1 VERGGRLSG
10 FFAMSYKVENLQGG
24 AVMSYTE
31 IAEHM
36 GVSRQEVQRLAQRGL
51 KKLKRNQILREYYD
65 ALISENEV
73 RCTDVANRHWHG
85 DSRAG

>member
-1 VERGGRLSG
+1 
-10 FFAMSYKVENLQGG
+10 MQNKVENLQGG

-36 GVSRQEVQRLAQRGL
+36 GVSRQEVQRIAQRGL
-51 KKLKRNQILREYYD
+51 KKLKRNPMLREYYD

-73 RCTDVANRHWHG
+73 RCSDVANRYRFR